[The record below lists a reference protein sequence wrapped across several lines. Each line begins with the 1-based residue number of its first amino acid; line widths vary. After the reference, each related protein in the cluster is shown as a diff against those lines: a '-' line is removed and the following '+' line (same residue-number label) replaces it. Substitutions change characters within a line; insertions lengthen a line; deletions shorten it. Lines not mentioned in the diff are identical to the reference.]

1 MLKSLEIK
9 NYAII
14 EHVIIRFDEK
24 LNIITG
30 ETGAGKSILLGAL
43 GLTLGERVD
52 TKVLYNKD
60 SKCFVEAIFYLKNEG
75 LKTFFETNDLDF
87 EPEVSIRREI
97 AISGKS
103 RAFINDTPV
112 TLGTLKKL
120 TEQLVNLHSQQETGL
135 LNEQGFQISVLDY
148 TAQNASVLLS
158 YRKEYKVLKELK
170 KTLEKIKAETALLQQ
185 DYDFNLFQL
194 NEIKEANLEG
204 ENLEALESE
213 LAVLNNAEEIK
224 TKLWEIVNAFEN
236 DEVSAISILSD
247 ANNKLDKL
255 GSFGKALENLAVRLS
270 NSLEELNDIKKETEI
285 IAENTAL
292 DEERILEL
300 TDKVNIANRLLQKNH
315 LDSIDALMELKDELE
330 IKTESVADLG
340 LNSSKLESQILTQEE
355 KVLKLTKKLSDSRK
369 KAIPIV
375 AESIGKTLRKIGMP
389 NANFTVQ
396 QSEKETFDAFGK
408 DEIKFL
414 FSSNKGFEPQELS
427 KIASGGELS
436 RVMLSIKYL
445 LAGSAN
451 LPTLIFDEIDTGI
464 SGEVASKVGDVF
476 KDISKKHQ
484 LISITH
490 LPQIAAKADKH
501 FFIYKEDTAEKTK
514 TKIAGLNSEQHI
526 KAIARM
532 LSGNEITEASLE
544 NARLLVGKT

>member
-158 YRKEYKVLKELK
+158 YRKEHKVLKELK

>member
-158 YRKEYKVLKELK
+158 YRKEHKVLKELK

-544 NARLLVGKT
+544 NARLLVG

>member
-300 TDKVNIANRLLQKNH
+300 TDKVNIANRLLQKNY